1 MKRTLS
7 LIAAILIAIYYV
19 YGDASSNNTTQNNGA
34 SEAVESNNS
43 PSYSQSQSPV
53 SPSAPLL
60 PAQKIGLSERILVRK
75 AYTVS
80 YNKLTMQPNWAAW
93 TIEKNNVLEENM
105 KYDRP
110 SYNAFHED
118 EEVSSPRATLD
129 DYRGSGLTRGHM
141 CPSGDC
147 RWDEDVLYE
156 TFLLTNICPQT
167 RALNAGV
174 WNDIEKSCRRWAI
187 RYGRVYVVCGPIFFK
202 KSEKGTI
209 GRNKIPVPDAFFK
222 VVLCL
227 EGDKPKGIGFV
238 CRNQEGESPDAGT
251 SANGRK
257 RTKKELYIHSI
268 DEVERITGYDFFAS
282 LPDDVEN
289 EVESFA
295 EYEKW

>member
-7 LIAAILIAIYYV
+7 LLAALLLVIYFIH
-19 YGDASSNNTTQNNGA
+19 DNNQTSAATSNGEVA
-34 SEAVESNNS
+34 ESVGSEASA
-43 PSYSQSQSPV
+43 QSQLQTPV
-53 SPSAPLL
+53 TPAAPLL
-60 PAQKIGLSERILVRK
+60 PAQKTGISERILVRK

-80 YNKLTMQPNWAAW
+80 YNKLTLQPNWVAW
-93 TIEKNNVLEENM
+93 TIERNNVLEENM

-118 EEVSSPRATLD
+118 DEVLSPRATLD
-129 DYRGSGLTRGHM
+129 DYRGSGWTRGHM
-141 CPSGDC
+141 CPAGDC
-147 RWDEDVLYE
+147 RWDENVQYE
-156 TFLLTNICPQT
+156 SFLLTNVCPQT

-202 KSEKGTI
+202 KSDKGSI

-238 CRNQEGESPDAGT
+238 CRNQEGGAPDAGY
-251 SANGRK
+251 SSEGRK
-257 RTKKELYIHSI
+257 RTKKEMYIHSI

-289 EVESFA
+289 EVESLA